1 MSTSRLQS
9 EVDVL
14 IFDFENANSTT
25 REIQKRSKQLELI
38 NLEFKS
44 KLDEIEQ
51 TVLYDAS
58 QRDNRNKA
66 TEIFRLT
73 HELDKT

>member
-58 QRDNRNKA
+58 QKDNRNKA

>member
-9 EVDVL
+9 DVDVL

>member
-14 IFDFENANSTT
+14 IFDFENVNSTT
-25 REIQKRSKQLELI
+25 REIQKCSKQLELI

-44 KLDEIEQ
+44 MLDEIEQ

>member
-25 REIQKRSKQLELI
+25 REIQKCSKQLELI

>member
-58 QRDNRNKA
+58 
-66 TEIFRLT
+66 
-73 HELDKT
+73 

>member
-1 MSTSRLQS
+1 MEELKRTIIDISSQ
-9 EVDVL
+9 
-14 IFDFENANSTT
+14 ANSTT